1 MLVTPNSARYAQS
14 NTPLVLGS
22 GEALVTALWP
32 STGMGD
38 MQGVT
43 LPKAPSP
50 PLPTGVSGPQR
61 RNLAEGLR
69 AVMAPCWG
77 STCGVV

>member
-1 MLVTPNSARYAQS
+1 MPVTPNAAWHPES

-22 GEALVTALWP
+22 REALVSALRP
-32 STGMGD
+32 STGTGD

-50 PLPTGVSGPQR
+50 PLPAGVSGPR
-61 RNLAEGLR
+61 RRDLAEGLR
-69 AVMAPCWG
+69 PVMAPCRG